1 MRVALACLWEIC
13 ARLVPMRWLFLPLL
27 LLPLASPAADE
38 AAHGRFFSAR
48 SIPVPLPSTGLSIS
62 FTQHYR
68 GAVPHSAFA
77 FAQGADGRA
86 AWSMTSGHAS
96 PEEAER
102 TALANC
108 NRQVVRLRG
117 ETAAIPCQTLA
128 VDGDLRGTRG
138 LPGITPERGGIGPFT
153 RSPLH
158 LHRGPRASEGAVI
171 WAHGY
176 GGAEE
181 DQRGHALP
189 GLVSPLNEAGFDVF
203 RFDRHPG
210 DDNIFVTLPRLV
222 RALPLLREAGY
233 RRIILGGQSR
243 GAWQA
248 ILAAS
253 ERPELVDVIL
263 AAAPAAHGE
272 RPEYRPLAL
281 EDFRRALS
289 GLDERRPRLLVML
302 FDRDE
307 FDPSAEERGQIVA
320 ALAQRRSAPTLALWA
335 TGPARGHSGVS
346 DWRFTRDYAG
356 CVMTLVQAP
365 PISAPRGLRREGCG
379 GG

>member
-1 MRVALACLWEIC
+1 
-13 ARLVPMRWLFLPLL
+13 
-27 LLPLASPAADE
+27 
-38 AAHGRFFSAR
+38 
-48 SIPVPLPSTGLSIS
+48 
-62 FTQHYR
+62 
-68 GAVPHSAFA
+68 
-77 FAQGADGRA
+77 
-86 AWSMTSGHAS
+86 
-96 PEEAER
+96 
-102 TALANC
+102 
-108 NRQVVRLRG
+108 
-117 ETAAIPCQTLA
+117 
-128 VDGDLRGTRG
+128 
-138 LPGITPERGGIGPFT
+138 
-153 RSPLH
+153 
-158 LHRGPRASEGAVI
+158 
-171 WAHGY
+171 
-176 GGAEE
+176 
-181 DQRGHALP
+181 
-189 GLVSPLNEAGFDVF
+189 
-203 RFDRHPG
+203 
-210 DDNIFVTLPRLV
+210 
-222 RALPLLREAGY
+222 
-233 RRIILGGQSR
+233 
-243 GAWQA
+243 
-248 ILAAS
+248 
-253 ERPELVDVIL
+253 VDVIL

>member
-1 MRVALACLWEIC
+1 MA
-13 ARLVPMRWLFLPLL
+13 
-27 LLPLASPAADE
+27 
-38 AAHGRFFSAR
+38 
-48 SIPVPLPSTGLSIS
+48 LPSTGLSIS

-68 GAVPHSAFA
+68 GAVPHAAFA

-86 AWSMTSGHAS
+86 AWAMVSGLDS

-108 NRQVVRLRG
+108 TRQLGRMRG
-117 ETAAIPCQTLA
+117 EQVAGTCQTLA
-128 VDGDLRGTRG
+128 VDGELRGAAG
-138 LPGITPERGGIGPFT
+138 QPQAGAPAIVPQRGGIGPFSH
-153 RSPLH
+153 SPFH
-158 LHRGPRASEGAVI
+158 LHRGPRVAEGAVI

-181 DQRGHALP
+181 DHRGHALP
-189 GLVSPLNEAGFDVF
+189 GLVSPLNEAGFDVL

-210 DDNIFVTLPRLV
+210 DDSLFVTLPRLV
-222 RALPLLREAGY
+222 RALPALRDAGY

-253 ERPELVDVIL
+253 ERPDLVDSVL

-272 RPEYRPLAL
+272 RPEQRPLAL
-281 EDFRRALS
+281 EDFRRVLS
-289 GLDERRPRLLVML
+289 GLDERRSRLLVML

-307 FDPSAEERGQIVA
+307 FDPGPEERGQIVA
-320 ALAQRRSAPTLALWA
+320 AIAQRRTVPTLAVWA
-335 TGPARGHSGVS
+335 SGPARGHSGVS

-356 CVMTLVQAP
+356 CVLTLVQAP
-365 PISAPRGLRREGCG
+365 LASAPRGLRRESCG

>member
-1 MRVALACLWEIC
+1 
-13 ARLVPMRWLFLPLL
+13 MRWLILL
-27 LLPLASPAADE
+27 GLIWAAPAAAADE
-38 AAHGRFFSAR
+38 GAHGRFFSAR

-68 GAVPHSAFA
+68 GAVPHAAFA
-77 FAQGADGRA
+77 FSQGPDGRA
-86 AWSMTSGHAS
+86 AWSMVSGHAS
-96 PEEAER
+96 PGEAER
-102 TALANC
+102 AALGNC
-108 NRQVVRLRG
+108 TRQLARMRG
-117 ETAAIPCQTLA
+117 DTPGQACQVLA
-128 VDGDLRGTRG
+128 VDGDLRGAG
-138 LPGITPERGGIGPFT
+138 APGITPERGAIGPFT
-153 RSPLH
+153 RSPFH
-158 LHRGPRASEGAVI
+158 QHRGPHMAVGAVI

-181 DQRGHALP
+181 DQRGHVLP
-189 GLVSPLNEAGFDVF
+189 GLVTPLNEAGFDIF

-210 DDNIFVTLPRLV
+210 DDTIFVTLPRLV
-222 RALPLLREAGY
+222 RALPALREAGY

-248 ILAAS
+248 ILAAA
-253 ERPELVDVIL
+253 ERPDLVDTVL

-272 RPEYRPLAL
+272 APQFRPLAL
-281 EDFRRALS
+281 EDFRRALA
-289 GLDERRPRLLVML
+289 GLDERRTRLLVML

-307 FDPSAEERGQIVA
+307 FDPGPEERGQIVA
-320 ALAQRRSAPTLALWA
+320 SLAQRRTVPTLALWA

-356 CVMTLVQAP
+356 CVVTLVQAP
-365 PISAPRGLRREGCG
+365 QASAPRGLRREGCG

>member
-1 MRVALACLWEIC
+1 MPLTAIGLRAGWAGLLS
-13 ARLVPMRWLFLPLL
+13 LPLL
-27 LLPLASPAADE
+27 ILPIPGLAGDE
-38 AAHGRFFSAR
+38 AAHARFFSAR
-48 SIPVPLPSTGLSIS
+48 GIPVALPSTGLSIS

-68 GAVPHSAFA
+68 GAVPHAAFA
-77 FAQGADGRA
+77 FAQGPDGRA
-86 AWSMTSGHAS
+86 AWAMVSGLDS

-102 TALANC
+102 RALANC
-108 NRQVVRLRG
+108 DRQLGRMRG
-117 ETAAIPCQTLA
+117 EQLGGACQTLA
-128 VDGDLRGTRG
+128 VDGELRGASGRPQ
-138 LPGITPERGGIGPFT
+138 PGAAAIMPERGGIGPFS
-153 RSPLH
+153 RSPFH
-158 LHRGPRASEGAVI
+158 LHRGPRAAEGAVV

-181 DQRGHALP
+181 DHRGHALP

-210 DDNIFVTLPRLV
+210 DDSLFVTLPRLV
-222 RALPLLREAGY
+222 RALPALREAGY
-233 RRIILGGQSR
+233 RRVILGGQSR

-248 ILAAS
+248 ILAAA
-253 ERPELVDVIL
+253 ERPDLVDSVL

-272 RPEYRPLAL
+272 RPEQRALAMQ
-281 EDFRRALS
+281 DFRRVLA
-289 GLDERRPRLLVML
+289 GLDERRTRLLVML

-307 FDPSAEERGQIVA
+307 FDPGPEERGQIVA
-320 ALAQRRSAPTLALWA
+320 AIAQRRTVPTLAVWA

-356 CVMTLVQAP
+356 CVLTLVQAP
-365 PISAPRGLRREGCG
+365 LASAPRGLRREGCG

>member
-1 MRVALACLWEIC
+1 
-13 ARLVPMRWLFLPLL
+13 MRWLLPLL
-27 LLPLASPAADE
+27 LLAWMPALAADE
-38 AAHGRFFSAR
+38 AAHARFFSAR
-48 SIPVPLPSTGLSIS
+48 SIPVPLPSAGLSIS

-68 GAVPHSAFA
+68 GAVPHAAFA

-86 AWSMTSGHAS
+86 AWSMVSGHDS
-96 PEEAER
+96 PGDAER

-108 NRQVVRLRG
+108 TRQVSRMRG
-117 ETAAIPCQTLA
+117 EAVGSPCRILA
-128 VDGDLRGTRG
+128 VDGELRGTSG
-138 LPGITPERGGIGPFT
+138 QPQPGAAAIQPERGGIGPFT
-153 RSPLH
+153 RSPFH
-158 LHRGPRASEGAVI
+158 LHRGPHLAEGAVI

-181 DQRGHALP
+181 DHRQHALP

-210 DDNIFVTLPRLV
+210 DDSLFVTLPRLV
-222 RALPLLREAGY
+222 RALPTLREAGY

-248 ILAAS
+248 ILAAA
-253 ERPELVDVIL
+253 ERPELVDTVL

-272 RPEYRPLAL
+272 RPEYRALAL
-281 EDFRRALS
+281 EDFRRILG
-289 GLDERRPRLLVML
+289 GLDARRTRLMVML
-302 FDRDE
+302 FERDE
-307 FDPSAEERGQIVA
+307 FDPSPEERAQLVA
-320 ALAQRRSAPTLALWA
+320 SEAQRRFAPTLALWA
-335 TGPARGHSGVS
+335 SGPARGHSGVS

-356 CVMTLVQAP
+356 CVVTLVQAP
-365 PISAPRGLRREGCG
+365 ALAAPRGLRREGCG